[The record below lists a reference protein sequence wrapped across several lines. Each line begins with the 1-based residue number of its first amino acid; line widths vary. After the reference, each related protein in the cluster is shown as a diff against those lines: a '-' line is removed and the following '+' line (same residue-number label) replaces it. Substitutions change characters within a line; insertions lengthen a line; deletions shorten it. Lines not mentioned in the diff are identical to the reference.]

1 MILMRMHGYSNPVA
15 ILDDLILSVR
25 PHLAAI
31 IFHGDNCV
39 VQYGADWINTRRRSV
54 LYGRLP
60 TIFAHNLTAWTG
72 FNSVLFG

>member
-1 MILMRMHGYSNPVA
+1 MQMHGYSNLVA
-15 ILDDLILSVR
+15 VIDDLILSLR

-39 VQYGADWINTRRRSV
+39 AQYGAKWINTRRRDS
-54 LYGRLP
+54 LYGKLP
-60 TIFAHNLTAWTG
+60 TMFAHNLTAWKG